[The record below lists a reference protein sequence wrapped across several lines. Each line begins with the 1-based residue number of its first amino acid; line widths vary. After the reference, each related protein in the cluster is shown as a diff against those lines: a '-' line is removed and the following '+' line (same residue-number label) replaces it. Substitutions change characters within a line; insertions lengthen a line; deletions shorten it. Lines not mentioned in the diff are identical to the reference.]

1 MVPGMKA
8 LLDELHQEITNLE
21 RTVQPTWE
29 GLVQPLERIVDRWV
43 ASGGWNPISNC
54 WGGHPFHSGCLRMSV
69 FPCITAAQTPE
80 DLGHCVSPQRCQGFR
95 GAAQGR
101 LVPAAARQ

>member
-21 RTVQPTWE
+21 QTVQPTWE

-43 ASGGWNPISNC
+43 ASGGWNPSSNC
-54 WGGHPFHSGCLRMSV
+54 
-69 FPCITAAQTPE
+69 
-80 DLGHCVSPQRCQGFR
+80 
-95 GAAQGR
+95 
-101 LVPAAARQ
+101 